1 MRIAFTA
8 LLCLLIKAGDSA
20 EYTGIASDRFSIQ
33 DTADRNPLKIQLRA
47 EPFSLSQ
54 VRLTAGPFKDA
65 LERNHKY
72 LLTLEP
78 ERLLHNFRINAGLPS
93 RATPLGG
100 WEKPDVELRGHFTG
114 HYLSACALMF
124 TATGDTAL
132 RLRAQK
138 IVAGLAECQKALGTS
153 GYLSAFPEELIDRVE
168 SGKRVWAPYYTLH
181 KIYAGLLDTY
191 LNCGIDQALEV
202 LTKAIGWVKSRTDK
216 LDDLR
221 MQTML
226 RVEFGGMAEVLSN
239 LSAVTGNPE
248 YLSLA
253 RRFDKKTFL
262 DPLTKGRDELKGL
275 HANTHIPQAIAAAR
289 EFELTGENSYR
300 DAAIFFWNQIVNAR
314 SYCTGGTSNY
324 EYWRKDPGKLA
335 GELSVETHE
344 NCCTYNMLR
353 LSRRLF
359 SWSADPR
366 IADYYER
373 ALLNG
378 ILPTQ
383 HPEEGGGLMY
393 YVPLKS
399 GLFKMFGVPDSSYWC
414 CNGTGIESF
423 STLGNSIYFHEGP
436 NLYVNLFIPS
446 ELRWDERGLRLRQ
459 ETDFPERETTTLHL
473 ALARPTEMTIFIRI
487 PSWVTRPAVVM
498 INGRRLTAGTSPG
511 MYSALKRKWENGDR
525 VEVTL
530 PMDLHLSRLPDDPTT
545 AAVMY
550 GPVVLAGALGS
561 EGMTEKMK
569 NGFGFPDVN
578 RMFTDGAAIEAPAL
592 VPQSTKLTKWIVPV
606 SGRPLTFRTVKA
618 GRPKDVTL
626 LPFYRMFGQRYAIY
640 WDLFTP
646 AEWKE
651 HESSRS
657 VLPPGVI
664 DHVQI
669 GDAKSEKEHNF
680 QAYHF
685 SQGNTRGR
693 GWVKSPQWFRH
704 DLNVRPERPMTLS
717 CTYSGDER
725 DCIFDILIDGLL
737 LATQT
742 LDGQKPGEFL
752 TISYP
757 IPADLVKGKK
767 RVAVMLR
774 GKEGKTTAEVYDCS
788 IEETPR

>member
-1 MRIAFTA
+1 
-8 LLCLLIKAGDSA
+8 
-20 EYTGIASDRFSIQ
+20 
-33 DTADRNPLKIQLRA
+33 
-47 EPFSLSQ
+47 
-54 VRLTAGPFKDA
+54 
-65 LERNHKY
+65 
-72 LLTLEP
+72 
-78 ERLLHNFRINAGLPS
+78 
-93 RATPLGG
+93 
-100 WEKPDVELRGHFTG
+100 
-114 HYLSACALMF
+114 MF

-132 RLRAQK
+132 RVRAQK
-138 IVAGLAECQKALGTS
+138 VVAGLAECQQALGTS
-153 GYLSAFPEELIDRVE
+153 GYLSAFREELFDRVE
-168 SGKRVWAPYYTLH
+168 SSKRVWAPYYTLH

-191 LNCGIDQALEV
+191 LHCGNQQALEV
-202 LTKAIGWVKSRTDK
+202 LTKAVGWVKSRTDK

-253 RRFDKKTFL
+253 RRFDKKSFL
-262 DPLTKGRDELKGL
+262 DPLTNGRDALKGL

-289 EFELTGENSYR
+289 EYELTGENSYH
-300 DAAIFFWNQIVNAR
+300 DAAVFFWNQIVNAR

-324 EYWRKDPGKLA
+324 EYWRNDPGKLA

-353 LSRRLF
+353 LSRHLF

-383 HPEEGGGLMY
+383 SPEDGGGLVY

-399 GLFKMFGVPDSSYWC
+399 GSFKMFGVPDSSYWC

-423 STLGNSIYFHEGP
+423 STLGNSIYFHEGT

-446 ELRWDERGLRLRQ
+446 ELRWDERGLALRQ
-459 ETDFPERETTTLHL
+459 ETDFPERERTTLHL
-473 ALARPTEMTIFIRI
+473 SLARPTEMTMFIRI
-487 PSWVTRPAVVM
+487 PSWITRAAVVK
-498 INGRRLTAGTSPG
+498 INGRQLAASTSAGT
-511 MYSALKRKWENGDR
+511 YSALRRKWENGDR
-525 VEVTL
+525 VEITL
-530 PMDLHLSRLPDDPTT
+530 PMDLHLSWLLGDSTT

-561 EGMTEKMK
+561 EGMTEEMK
-569 NGFGFPDVN
+569 KGFGFPDVD
-578 RMFTDGAAIEAPAL
+578 RMFSEGAAIETPAL
-592 VPQSTKLTKWIVPV
+592 VPPSTKLTKWIVPV
-606 SGRPLTFRTVKA
+606 SGKPLTFRTVKA
-618 GRPKDVTL
+618 GKPEDVTL

-640 WDLFTP
+640 WDLITP

-651 HESSRS
+651 FKSSRP

-664 DHVQI
+664 DRVQI

-685 SQGNTRGR
+685 SRGETRGR

-704 DLNVRPERPMTLS
+704 DLNVRSEKPMTLS

-725 DCIFDILIDGLL
+725 DCIFDIMIDGLL
-737 LATQT
+737 LTTQT
-742 LDGQKPGEFL
+742 LEGQRPGEFL
-752 TISYP
+752 TITYP
-757 IPADLVKGKK
+757 IPADLIRGKK

-774 GKEGKTTAEVYDCS
+774 GKEGKTTAELYDCS
-788 IEETPR
+788 IEEASR